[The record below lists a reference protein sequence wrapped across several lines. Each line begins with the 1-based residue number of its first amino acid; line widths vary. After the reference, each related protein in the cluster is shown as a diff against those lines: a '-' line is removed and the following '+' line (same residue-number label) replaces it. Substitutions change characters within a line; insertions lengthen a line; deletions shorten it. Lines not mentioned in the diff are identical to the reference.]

1 MHPFHHAAN
10 QPETPAIIMAT
21 SGAMLTYP
29 GLEARSNQAAQL
41 YRERG
46 LKRGDTIAIFLE
58 NCLDFLPLC
67 WGAQRSG
74 IIYTCISTKLTADE
88 AGYIVRDCGAKLLVA
103 GASLGGVAKDL
114 PAVPH
119 RFAASGA
126 IAGFQPLEAAL
137 DAQPTS
143 RIADESSG
151 RDMLYS
157 SGTTGRPKG
166 IIGPLPEGPIDQMDA
181 LTGLVGMLFGFAPSM
196 VYLSPA
202 PLYHAAPLR
211 YCMSVHKF
219 GGTVVVME
227 KFDAE
232 RYLALVEQHRV
243 THSQVVP
250 TMFVKMLK
258 LPDAARGRYD
268 VSSLKAVIHAAA
280 PCPVEVKS
288 RMIDWFGERIF
299 EYYSATEGSG
309 FTAITPG
316 EWLQKKGS
324 VGKSL
329 LGEIRILDDA
339 GALLPP
345 GREGRIY
352 FHGGPPVSYH
362 NAPEK
367 TAEAQGE
374 HGSTFGDIGYV
385 DADGY
390 LFLTDRA
397 SYMIIS
403 GGVNVYP
410 QETENILVMHPKVA
424 DVAVI
429 GVPSEELGEE
439 VKAVVQPRDWADAGP
454 ALEAE
459 LIAFVRERL
468 SHVKCP
474 RSIDFDPELPRHD
487 TGKLYKRLVK
497 DRYWVGRTGPVAGA

>member
-1 MHPFHHAAN
+1 MHPLHHAAST
-10 QPETPAIIMAT
+10 PDKPAIIMAN
-21 SGAMLTYP
+21 SGASLTYA

-41 YRERG
+41 YRACG
-46 LKRGDTIAIFLE
+46 LKRGDSIAIFLE

-67 WGAQRSG
+67 WGAQRAG
-74 IIYTCISTKLTADE
+74 LIFTCISTKLTADE
-88 AGYIVRDCGAKLLVA
+88 AGYIVQDCGAKLLVA
-103 GASLGGVAKDL
+103 GASLGAVAKDL
-114 PAVPH
+114 PAVAH
-119 RFAASGA
+119 RFSVGGEIPGFAAIEVA
-126 IAGFQPLEAAL
+126 LAEQPS
-137 DAQPTS
+137 QP
-143 RIADESSG
+143 IADQSPG

-166 IIGPLPEGPIDQMDA
+166 VIGPLPEGPVDQMDA
-181 LTGLVGMLFGFAPSM
+181 LTGLVGMLFSFAPDM

-219 GGTVVVME
+219 GGTVIVME

-232 RYLALVEQHRV
+232 RYLQLIEQHRV

-258 LPDAARGRYD
+258 LPDDVRAKYD
-268 VSSLKAVIHAAA
+268 VSSLRAVIHAAA
-280 PCPVEVKS
+280 PCPIEVKEG
-288 RMIDWFGERIF
+288 MIGWFGEKIF

-309 FTAITPG
+309 FTAISPT
-316 EWLQKKGS
+316 EWLRKKGS

-329 LGEIRILDDA
+329 LGEIRILDDE
-339 GALLPP
+339 GNLLPP

-352 FHGGPPVSYH
+352 FHGGPPVAYH

-367 TAEAQGE
+367 TAEVQGE
-374 HGSTFGDIGYV
+374 HGATFGDIGYV

-410 QETENILVMHPKVA
+410 QETENVLVMHPKVA

-429 GVPSEELGEE
+429 GVPNEELGEE

-454 ALEAE
+454 VLEAE

-497 DRYWVGRTGPVAGA
+497 DRYWPKAPPA

>member
-1 MHPFHHAAN
+1 MHPFQHAAN
-10 QPETPAIIMAT
+10 TPEKPAILMAN
-21 SGAMLTYP
+21 SGAALSYA

-41 YRERG
+41 YRACG
-46 LKRGDTIAIFLE
+46 LKRGDVIALFLE
-58 NCLDFLPLC
+58 NHIDYLPLC
-67 WGAQRSG
+67 WGAQRAG
-74 IIYTCISTKLTADE
+74 LIFTCISTKLTADE
-88 AGYIVRDCGAKLLVA
+88 AGYIVKDCGAKLLVA
-103 GASLGGVAKDL
+103 GASLGAVARDL
-114 PAVPH
+114 PAVGH
-119 RFAASGA
+119 RFAVGGE
-126 IAGFQPLEAAL
+126 IAGYAPLDAAL
-137 DAQPTS
+137 GSQPTT
-143 RIADESSG
+143 RIADESAG

-166 IIGPLPEGPIDQMDA
+166 VIGPLPEGPIDQLDA
-181 LTGLVGMLFGFAPSM
+181 LTGLVGMLYSFSPEM

-227 KFDAE
+227 KFDPE
-232 RYLALVEQHRV
+232 RYLQLIEQHRI

-250 TMFVKMLK
+250 TMFVKILK
-258 LPDAARGRYD
+258 LPEDVRAKHD

-280 PCPVEVKS
+280 PCPVAVKEQ
-288 RMIDWFGERIF
+288 MIAWWGPRIF

-309 FTAITPG
+309 FTAISSA

-329 LGEIRILDDA
+329 LGEIRILDDE
-339 GALLPP
+339 GNLLPA

-362 NAPEK
+362 NSPEK
-367 TAEAQGE
+367 TAEVQGA
-374 HGSTFGDIGYV
+374 HGATFGDIGYV
-385 DADGY
+385 DPDGY

-454 ALEAE
+454 ALAAE
-459 LIAFVRERL
+459 LIEFARAHL
-468 SHVKCP
+468 SHIKCP

-497 DRYWVGRTGPVAGA
+497 DRYWPAKDLRG

>member
-1 MHPFHHAAN
+1 MHPFHFAAS
-10 QPETPAIIMAT
+10 QPDRPAIIMAG
-21 SGAMLTYP
+21 SGQSLSYA
-29 GLEARSNQAAQL
+29 GLEARSNQAAHL
-41 YRERG
+41 FRACG
-46 LKRGDTIAIFLE
+46 LKRGDTVAILML
-58 NCLDFLPLC
+58 NGIDYLPLA

-74 IIYTCISTKLTADE
+74 LIYTCISTKLTADE
-88 AGYIVRDCGAKLLVA
+88 AGYILTDSAARLLIVSA
-103 GASLGGVAKDL
+103 ELEGVARDL
-114 PAVPH
+114 PDVPH
-119 RFAASGA
+119 RFS
-126 IAGFQPLEAAL
+126 AGGDIHGFARLEDSL
-137 DAQPTS
+137 DAQPTT

-166 IIGPLPEGPIDQMDA
+166 IIGPLPTGPIDQPDA
-181 LTGLVGMLFGFAPSM
+181 LTGLVGMLFGFEAGM
-196 VYLSPA
+196 TYLSPA

-211 YCMSVHKF
+211 YCMAVHKY

-232 RYLALVEQHRV
+232 AYLALIERYRI

-250 TMFVKMLK
+250 TMFVKILK
-258 LPDAARGRYD
+258 LPDEVRATHD
-268 VSSLKAVIHAAA
+268 LSSIKAIIHAAA
-280 PCPVEVKS
+280 PCPIEVKE
-288 RMIDWFGERIF
+288 RMIEWLGPRIF
-299 EYYSATEGSG
+299 EYYSATEGAG
-309 FTAITPG
+309 FTAIGPDD
-316 EWLQKKGS
+316 WMRKKGS

-329 LGEIRILDDA
+329 LGEIRILDED
-339 GALLPP
+339 GTLLPP

-352 FHGGPPVSYH
+352 FHGGPPVAYH

-367 TAEAQGE
+367 TAEVQGP
-374 HGSTFGDIGYV
+374 HGATFGDIGYV
-385 DADGY
+385 DEDGY

-439 VKAVVQPRDWADAGP
+439 VKAVVQPKDWADAGP
-454 ALEAE
+454 DLAAE
-459 LIAFVRERL
+459 LIAYCRARL
-468 SHVKCP
+468 SHIKCP

-497 DRYWVGRTGPVAGA
+497 DRYWPKKGAAAA

>member
-10 QPETPAIIMAT
+10 SPDLPAIIMAN
-21 SGAMLTYP
+21 SGATLSYA

-41 YRERG
+41 YRACG
-46 LKRGDTIAIFLE
+46 LKRGDVIAILLE
-58 NCLDFLPLC
+58 NHIDYLPLC
-67 WGAQRSG
+67 WGAQRAG
-74 IIYTCISTKLTADE
+74 LIFTCISTKLTADE
-88 AGYIVRDCGAKLLVA
+88 AGYIVMDCGAKLLVA
-103 GASLGGVAKDL
+103 GASQGAVAKDL

-119 RFAASGA
+119 RYSLGGE
-126 IAGFQPLEAAL
+126 IPGYQPLEAAL
-137 DAQPTS
+137 AAQPTT

-166 IIGPLPEGPIDQMDA
+166 VIGPLSESPIDHMDA
-181 LTGLVGMLFGFAPSM
+181 LTGLAGMLYSFAPGII
-196 VYLSPA
+196 YLSPA

-219 GGTVVVME
+219 GGTVIVME

-232 RYLALVEQHRV
+232 RYLQLIEQHRV

-258 LPDAARGRYD
+258 LPADVRTKYD

-280 PCPVEVKS
+280 PCPILVKEQ
-288 RMIDWFGERIF
+288 MIAWWGPRIF

-309 FTAITPG
+309 FTAINSE
-316 EWLQKKGS
+316 EWLAKKGS

-329 LGEIRILDDA
+329 LGEIRVIDDK
-339 GALLPP
+339 GNLLPP
-345 GREGRIY
+345 GREGRIF
-352 FHGGPPVSYH
+352 FHGGPPVAYH
-362 NAPEK
+362 NSPEK
-367 TAEAQGE
+367 TREVQGE
-374 HGSTFGDIGYV
+374 HGATFGDIGYV
-385 DADGY
+385 DEDGY
-390 LFLTDRA
+390 LFLTDRS

-429 GVPSEELGEE
+429 GVPNDELGEE

-454 ALEAE
+454 ELAAE
-459 LIAFVRERL
+459 LIEFARAHL
-468 SHVKCP
+468 SHIKCP
-474 RSIDFDPELPRHD
+474 RSIDFDPDLPRHD

-497 DRYWVGRTGPVAGA
+497 DRYWPKPAA

>member
-10 QPETPAIIMAT
+10 TPDLPAIIMAN
-21 SGAMLTYP
+21 SGETLSYAE
-29 GLEARSNQAAQL
+29 LEARSNQAAQL
-41 YRERG
+41 YRAAG
-46 LKRGDTIAIFLE
+46 LMRGDVIAIFLE
-58 NCLDFLPLC
+58 NHIDYLPLC
-67 WGAQRSG
+67 WGAQRAG
-74 IIYTCISTKLTADE
+74 LIFTCISTKLTADE
-88 AGYIVRDCGAKLLVA
+88 AGYIVTDCGAKLLVA
-103 GASLGGVAKDL
+103 GASLGAVAKDL

-119 RFAASGA
+119 RYSLGGE
-126 IAGFQPLEAAL
+126 IPGYQSLEAAL
-137 DAQPTS
+137 AAQPTT

-166 IIGPLPEGPIDQMDA
+166 VIGPLSESPIDHMDA
-181 LTGLVGMLFGFAPSM
+181 LTGLAGMLYSFAPGII
-196 VYLSPA
+196 YLSPA

-219 GGTVVVME
+219 GGTVIVME

-232 RYLALVEQHRV
+232 RYLQLIEQYKV

-258 LPDAARGRYD
+258 LPVDVRTKYD
-268 VSSLKAVIHAAA
+268 VFSLKAVIHAAA
-280 PCPVEVKS
+280 PCPVLVKEQ
-288 RMIDWFGERIF
+288 MIAWWGPRIF

-309 FTAITPG
+309 FTAISSE

-329 LGEIRILDDA
+329 LGEIRVIDDE
-339 GALLPP
+339 GKLLPP
-345 GREGRIY
+345 GREGRIF

-362 NAPEK
+362 NSPEK
-367 TAEAQGE
+367 TREVQGE
-374 HGSTFGDIGYV
+374 HGATFGDIGYV

-390 LFLTDRA
+390 LFLTDRS

-429 GVPSEELGEE
+429 GVPNDELGEE

-454 ALEAE
+454 ELAAE
-459 LIAFVRERL
+459 LLAFARDHL
-468 SHVKCP
+468 SHIKCP
-474 RSIDFDPELPRHD
+474 RSIDFDPALPRHD

-497 DRYWVGRTGPVAGA
+497 DRYWPKQA

>member
-10 QPETPAIIMAT
+10 SPEKPAIIMAN
-21 SGAMLTYP
+21 SGTTMSYAQ
-29 GLEARSNQAAQL
+29 LEARSNQAAQL
-41 YRERG
+41 YRAAG

-58 NCLDFLPLC
+58 NHIEYLPLC

-74 IIYTCISTKLTADE
+74 LIYTCISTKLTADE
-88 AGYIVRDCGAKLLVA
+88 AGYIVKDCGAKLLVA

-114 PAVPH
+114 PAVAQRYSVGGDIP
-119 RFAASGA
+119 GY
-126 IAGFQPLEAAL
+126 QPLEAAL
-137 DAQPTS
+137 DAQPAS
-143 RIADESSG
+143 RIADESTG

-166 IIGPLPEGPIDQMDA
+166 VIGPLPEGPIDQMDA
-181 LTGLVGMLFGFAPSM
+181 LSGLVAMLYSFAPDM

-211 YCMSVHKF
+211 YCMSVLKF
-219 GGTVVVME
+219 GGTVIVME
-227 KFDAE
+227 KFDAA
-232 RYLALVEQHRV
+232 RYLELVAKYGI

-258 LPDAARGRYD
+258 LPEAERLKHD
-268 VSSLKAVIHAAA
+268 VSSLRAVIHAAA
-280 PCPVEVKS
+280 PCPVAVKEQ
-288 RMIDWFGERIF
+288 MIDWWGPRIF

-309 FTAITPG
+309 FTAINSD
-316 EWLQKKGS
+316 EWLTHKGS
-324 VGKSL
+324 VGKSI
-329 LGEIRILDDA
+329 LGEIRILDDD
-339 GALLPP
+339 GQLLPA

-367 TAEAQGE
+367 TAEVQGE
-374 HGSTFGDIGYV
+374 HGATFGDIGYV

-410 QETENILVMHPKVA
+410 QETENVLVMHPKIA

-454 ALEAE
+454 ELAAE
-459 LIAFVRERL
+459 IMAFARARL

-497 DRYWVGRTGPVAGA
+497 DRYWPKTTA

>member
-1 MHPFHHAAN
+1 
-10 QPETPAIIMAT
+10 MAG
-21 SGAMLTYP
+21 SGASLTYA
-29 GLEARSNQAAQL
+29 GLEARSNQAARL
-41 YRERG
+41 YRACG
-46 LKRGDTIAIFLE
+46 LKRGDVIAIFLE
-58 NCLDFLPLC
+58 NSLDFLPLC
-67 WGAQRSG
+67 WGAQRAG
-74 IIYTCISTKLTADE
+74 LIYTCISTKLTADE
-88 AGYIVRDCGAKLLVA
+88 ASYIVKDCGATLLVA
-103 GASLGGVAKDL
+103 GATLGAVAQNL
-114 PAVPH
+114 PAIPH
-119 RFAASGA
+119 RYSVGGD
-126 IAGFQPLEAAL
+126 ILGFEPIETAL
-137 DAQPTS
+137 AKHAPSPIPDQSP
-143 RIADESSG
+143 G

-166 IIGPLPEGPIDQMDA
+166 VIGPLPEGAIDQPNP
-181 LTGLVGMLFGFAPSM
+181 LTDLVGMLFAFASDM

-219 GGTVVVME
+219 GGTVIVME

-232 RYLALVEQHRV
+232 TYLQLVEKHRV

-258 LPDAARGRYD
+258 LPDDVRSRHD
-268 VSSLKAVIHAAA
+268 VSSLRVVIHAAA
-280 PCPVEVKS
+280 PCPVEVKD

-299 EYYSATEGSG
+299 EYYSATEGAG
-309 FTAITPG
+309 LAAISPR
-316 EWLQKKGS
+316 EWLQKRGS

-329 LGEIRILDDA
+329 LGEIRIVDDD
-339 GALLPP
+339 GALLPA

-362 NAPEK
+362 NAPDK
-367 TAEAQGE
+367 TAEVQGE
-374 HGSTFGDIGYV
+374 HGATFGDIGYV

-410 QETENILVMHPKVA
+410 QETENVLIMHPKVA

-429 GVPSEELGEE
+429 GVPSDELGEE

-459 LIAFVRERL
+459 LIAFTRERL

-474 RSIDFDPELPRHD
+474 RSVDFDPELPRHD

-497 DRYWVGRTGPVAGA
+497 DRYWPRNSSA